1 MLKIKIEISKENID
15 NNAVGFNEDCRRW
28 TFDNDATIETLYN
41 RVISEKYLPTNMIF
55 ADGWTLYVDTEP
67 IFYISKFPNNV
78 DYYLDKNQQLSSFVS
93 NNSFICTRFII
104 KTNAIYNAKK
114 LHSDKKIEMH
124 KIKLEKIKESY
135 TKKYRETNI
144 EAIYNKIIELKY
156 KDDSFNNLSEVVYV
170 FSNVLTDKTENSTE
184 KYLDTMLNELY
195 NIIFDNNKF
204 DELIQEKYSWLSK
217 ENKNLVKINLR
228 YAAK

>member
-28 TFDNDATIETLYN
+28 AFDDNATIETLYN
-41 RVISEKYLPTNMIF
+41 RVILEKYLPTNMIF

-67 IFYISKFPNNV
+67 IFYISKFLNNV
-78 DYYLDKNQQLSSFVS
+78 DYYIDKNHQLSSFVS

-104 KTNAIYNAKK
+104 KTNAIYKAKK
-114 LHSDKKIEMH
+114 LYSDKKVEMH
-124 KIKLEKIKESY
+124 KNKLEKIKESY

-144 EAIYNKIIELKY
+144 ETIYNKIIELKY
-156 KDDSFNNLSEVVYV
+156 KDNSFKKLSEIVYV
-170 FSNVLTDKTENSTE
+170 FSNVLTDKTKNNTK
-184 KYLDTMLNELY
+184 KYLNTMLDELY
-195 NIIFDNNKF
+195 NIIFDDNEFNK
-204 DELIQEKYSWLSK
+204 LIQEKYSWLSK